1 MSFRRKRFIKELQRV
16 EDEVEKFIVK
26 PFKIFIANNIPQRRS
41 GFMHNVLNMLEVWYS
56 DSIIYLPKI
65 AWLLQKQKEELQRII
80 EEETG
85 ESMYDLYDQHLH
97 LATPRMLS
105 ALHIPLSWAI
115 LLMKEGGGKRD
126 ESGTNGREAFKTM
139 EP

>member
-1 MSFRRKRFIKELQRV
+1 
-16 EDEVEKFIVK
+16 
-26 PFKIFIANNIPQRRS
+26 
-41 GFMHNVLNMLEVWYS
+41 MLEVWYS

>member
-1 MSFRRKRFIKELQRV
+1 
-16 EDEVEKFIVK
+16 
-26 PFKIFIANNIPQRRS
+26 
-41 GFMHNVLNMLEVWYS
+41 
-56 DSIIYLPKI
+56 
-65 AWLLQKQKEELQRII
+65 
-80 EEETG
+80 
-85 ESMYDLYDQHLH
+85 MYDLYDQHLH